1 MTLSVIIV
9 NYNVKFF
16 LEQCLYS
23 LLRAIDN
30 LPSQADAEVIVF
42 DNSSSDDSREFF
54 INKFQGVQ
62 FIWHDE
68 NLGFAKANNK
78 ALSFA
83 KGKYILFLNPDTILS
98 EDALYKSIDYL
109 ESQSGSGAL
118 GIRMIDGSGNFL
130 PESKR
135 GFPTPAASFYKL
147 SGLINL
153 FPTSKTIAA
162 YYAGHLNEHTSNEI
176 DVLSGAYMLVKKEVL
191 DKTGGFDEAFFMYG
205 EDIDLSYRI
214 RKAGYKNFYF
224 ADSTIIHF
232 KGESTNQ
239 NSARYVKVFYQ
250 AMNIFV
256 HKHFNMASSWWYIV
270 FIKLAI
276 VMSGVLSFVKRSLAG
291 VVKPK
296 SKTTL
301 RTLIVSG
308 EFDKENISSILSS
321 YKIPN
326 RKITFENLDSLD
338 NHFEYSLYDEIII
351 AVSSTGVAYKDVISF
366 LQQVPEGV
374 AVKIYSSRSS
384 SIVGSDSKDANG
396 DVLHAAGAKFV

>member
-1 MTLSVIIV
+1 MHLSVIIV

-23 LLRAIDN
+23 LLKAIDN
-30 LPSQADAEVIVF
+30 LPSPGDAEVIVF
-42 DNSSSDDSREFF
+42 DNASSDGSREFF
-54 INKFQGVQ
+54 VDKFQGVQ
-62 FIWHDE
+62 FIWHNE
-68 NLGFAKANNK
+68 NLGFAKANNR

-83 KGKYILFLNPDTILS
+83 QGKNILFLNPDTILS

-109 ESQSGSGAL
+109 ESQAGSGAL

-135 GFPTPAASFYKL
+135 GFPSPAASFYKL

-153 FPTSKTIAA
+153 FPASKKIAA
-162 YYAGHLNEHTSNEI
+162 YYAGNLNEHDNNEI

-214 RKAGYKNFYF
+214 QKAGYKNFYF
-224 ADSTIIHF
+224 ADNAIIHF

-239 NSARYVKVFYQ
+239 NSARYVRIFYK

-256 HKHFNMASSWWYIV
+256 HKHFNAASSWWYVV
-270 FIKLAI
+270 FIKVAI
-276 VMSGVLSFVKRSLAG
+276 LLSGVLSFVKRFLGSII
-291 VVKPK
+291 K
-296 SKTTL
+296 SKLKTNL
-301 RTLIVSG
+301 QTLIVAG
-308 EFDKENISSILSS
+308 KYDEENINAILSN
-321 YKIPN
+321 YKRPE

-338 NHFEYSLYDEIII
+338 NDFEYSLYDEIII
-351 AVSSTGVAYKDVISF
+351 AVSSTGFAYKDVITF
-366 LQQVPEGV
+366 LQQAPDGV
-374 AVKIYSSRSS
+374 AVKIHSSGSS
-384 SIVGSDSKDANG
+384 SIVGSDSKAANG
-396 DVLHAAGAKFV
+396 DVLHTVV

>member
-1 MTLSVIIV
+1 MHLSVIIV

-23 LLRAIDN
+23 LLKAIDN
-30 LPSQADAEVIVF
+30 LPSLADAEVIVF
-42 DNSSSDDSREFF
+42 DNASSDGSRDFF
-54 INKFQGVQ
+54 INKFQNVQ
-62 FIWHDE
+62 FIWHNE
-68 NLGFAKANNK
+68 NLGFAKANNR
-78 ALSFA
+78 ALSLA

-109 ESQSGSGAL
+109 ESQAGSGAL

-147 SGLINL
+147 SGLISL
-153 FPTSKTIAA
+153 FPSSKKIAA
-162 YYAGHLNEHTSNEI
+162 YYAGHLSEHENNEI

-214 RKAGYKNFYF
+214 QKAGYKNFYF

-239 NSARYVKVFYQ
+239 NSARYVKIFYQ

-256 HKHFNMASSWWYIV
+256 HKHFNTASSWWYIV
-270 FIKLAI
+270 FIKVAI
-276 VMSGVLSFVKRSLAG
+276 LLSGVLSFAKRSLAS
-291 VVKPK
+291 VVKSK
-296 SKTTL
+296 SKDAL
-301 RTLIVSG
+301 HTLIAAGKNDEEKIV
-308 EFDKENISSILSS
+308 SILAN
-321 YKIPN
+321 YKTPA
-326 RKITFENLDSLD
+326 RKIFFDDLDSLD
-338 NHFEYSLYDEIII
+338 IHFEYWLYDEVII
-351 AVSSTGVAYKDVISF
+351 AIALDGVSYKDMISF
-366 LQQVPEGV
+366 LQQVPKSIC
-374 AVKIYSSRSS
+374 VKVHASGSN
-384 SIVGSDSKDANG
+384 SIVGSGSKAANG
-396 DVLHAAGAKFV
+396 DVLHAVV

>member
-1 MTLSVIIV
+1 MHLSVIIV

-23 LLRAIDN
+23 LLKAIDN
-30 LPSQADAEVIVF
+30 LPSPADAEVIVF
-42 DNSSSDDSREFF
+42 DNASSDGSRDFF
-54 INKFQGVQ
+54 VDKFQNVQ
-62 FIWHDE
+62 FIWHNE

-78 ALSFA
+78 ALTFA

-98 EDALYKSIDYL
+98 EDALYKSISYL
-109 ESQSGSGAL
+109 ETQDGSGAL

-153 FPTSKTIAA
+153 FPSSKKIAA
-162 YYAGHLNEHTSNEI
+162 YYAGHLSEHTNSEV

-214 RKAGYKNFYF
+214 QKAGYKNFYF
-224 ADSTIIHF
+224 ADSSIIHF

-239 NSARYVKVFYQ
+239 NSARYVKIFYR

-256 HKHFNMASSWWYIV
+256 HKHFNAASSWWYII
-270 FIKLAI
+270 FIKVAI

-291 VVKPK
+291 VVQPKPK
-296 SKTTL
+296 ITL
-301 RTLIVSG
+301 RTLIVAG
-308 EFDKENISSILSS
+308 AHDEENIESIISN
-321 YKIPN
+321 YKTPE
-326 RKITFENLDSLD
+326 RQITFENLDSLD
-338 NHFEYSLYDEIII
+338 NNFEYSLYDEIII
-351 AVSSTGVAYKDVISF
+351 AVSSTDVSYKDVINF
-366 LQQVPEGV
+366 LQQAPDGI
-374 AVKIYSSRSS
+374 AVKIHSSGSN
-384 SIVGSDSKDANG
+384 SIVGSDSKAANG
-396 DVLHAAGAKFV
+396 DALAAM

>member
-1 MTLSVIIV
+1 MHLSVIIV

-23 LLRAIDN
+23 LLKAIDN
-30 LPSQADAEVIVF
+30 LPSPADAEVIVF
-42 DNSSSDDSREFF
+42 DNASSDGSREFF

-62 FIWHDE
+62 FIWDNE
-68 NLGFAKANNK
+68 NIGFAKANNR

-98 EDALYKSIDYL
+98 EDALYKSIRYL
-109 ESQSGSGAL
+109 ESQAGSGAL

-135 GFPTPAASFYKL
+135 GFPSPEASFYKL
-147 SGLINL
+147 SGLIHL
-153 FPTSKTIAA
+153 FPSSKKIAA
-162 YYAGHLNEHTSNEI
+162 YYAGHLSEHENNEI

-191 DKTGGFDEAFFMYG
+191 DKTGGFDEDFFMYG

-214 RKAGYKNFYF
+214 QKAGYKNFYF

-239 NSARYVKVFYQ
+239 NSAQYVRIFYQ

-256 HKHFNMASSWWYIV
+256 HKHFHTASSWWYIA
-270 FIKLAI
+270 FIKVAI
-276 VMSGVLSFVKRSLAG
+276 LFSGVLSFIKRSSASA
-291 VVKPK
+291 VKPK
-296 SKTTL
+296 PKTNL
-301 RTLIVSG
+301 QTLIVAS
-308 EFDKENISSILSS
+308 EHDEENITSILSN
-321 YKIPN
+321 YKTPE

-338 NHFEYSLYDEIII
+338 NNFEYSLYDEIII
-351 AVSSTGVAYKDVISF
+351 AAAQDGVAYSDIVSF
-366 LQQVPEGV
+366 LQHVPKSIC
-374 AVKIYSSRSS
+374 VKIHASGSS
-384 SIVGSDSKDANG
+384 SIVGSDSKAANG
-396 DVLHAAGAKFV
+396 DVLQLF